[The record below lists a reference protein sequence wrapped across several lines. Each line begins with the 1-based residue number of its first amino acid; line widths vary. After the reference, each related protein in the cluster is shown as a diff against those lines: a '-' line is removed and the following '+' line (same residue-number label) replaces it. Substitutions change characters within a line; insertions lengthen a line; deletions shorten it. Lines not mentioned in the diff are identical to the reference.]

1 MATAATALAY
11 TACNSDGAP
20 RRKKQRSRSLSES
33 RKLER
38 TRLVPSLLGTP
49 ASDWSD
55 PAHPIA
61 KHRQASKLGDADQP
75 PPALTYPPK
84 HPKPRAAALDDDD
97 AWTLAWHRGV
107 AEDTR
112 CGVRVE
118 FPSRRKAGR
127 IKRKRNQGN
136 LRGKIEIYIIS

>member
-1 MATAATALAY
+1 M
-11 TACNSDGAP
+11 
-20 RRKKQRSRSLSES
+20 
-33 RKLER
+33 
-38 TRLVPSLLGTP
+38 GTP

-97 AWTLAWHRGV
+97 AWTHRGRRSRT
-107 AEDTR
+107 APSSSRGIGALRSALGRE
-112 CGVRVE
+112 GKS
-118 FPSRRKAGR
+118 SRRIADR
-127 IKRKRNQGN
+127 IKCNI
-136 LRGKIEIYIIS
+136 RGKKKIKGN